1 MLQISFSAVTLQA
14 NRRSWPPSLE
24 PRRLLHRPDVI
35 DPVIAPPQ
43 RPRHP
48 PSGAGVVLAERA
60 APRPAVGGA
69 VVAVEVLQVQVRG
82 ADLGRRLGP

>member
-1 MLQISFSAVTLQA
+1 MTFQA
-14 NRRSWPPSLE
+14 QQEEQAPSLQ

-35 DPVIAPPQ
+35 DPVIAAPQ

-48 PSGAGVVLAERA
+48 PSGARVVLAERA

-82 ADLGRRLGP
+82 ADLVRRLGP